1 MDKQTSSFLLG
12 LAAGRIPRK
21 IPEECEYAH
30 ELNALC
36 DYHRGILTF
45 ASAIA
50 NGDLSVGLGSYN
62 GALVGSLKALHS
74 SLRHL
79 TWQTKQIARGDLT
92 QQVDF
97 MGEFSLAFNSMV
109 ESLDKARQELIHMS
123 THDVM
128 TGLYNRAYF
137 DAEFERAAKGRK
149 YPVSFVMA
157 DLDGLKDVNDQEGH
171 EAGDRLIIAAADIL
185 RNSFRGDDVV
195 ARIGGDEFAVI
206 MTDCTTE
213 GAEAALRRIHL
224 NQAEHNSF
232 GKTAVS
238 ISLGSGTSDCEE
250 QIVDAFKIA
259 DERMYQNK
267 ALNKTSCVS
276 RES

>member
-1 MDKQTSSFLLG
+1 
-12 LAAGRIPRK
+12 
-21 IPEECEYAH
+21 
-30 ELNALC
+30 
-36 DYHRGILTF
+36 
-45 ASAIA
+45 
-50 NGDLSVGLGSYN
+50 
-62 GALVGSLKALHS
+62 
-74 SLRHL
+74 
-79 TWQTKQIARGDLT
+79 
-92 QQVDF
+92 
-97 MGEFSLAFNSMV
+97 
-109 ESLDKARQELIHMS
+109 
-123 THDVM
+123 
-128 TGLYNRAYF
+128 
-137 DAEFERAAKGRK
+137 
-149 YPVSFVMA
+149 MA

-206 MTDCTTE
+206 MTDCTME
-213 GAEAALRRIHL
+213 GAEAALGRIHL

-250 QIVDAFKIA
+250 QIVDSFKIA

>member
-1 MDKQTSSFLLG
+1 MDKQTSSFLLE
-12 LAAGRIPRK
+12 LAAGRIPQQ

-30 ELNALC
+30 ELIALC

-45 ASAIA
+45 ASAIS
-50 NGDLSVGLGSYN
+50 NGDLSVNLGLYG
-62 GALVGSLKALHS
+62 GPLAGSLKALHS

-79 TWQTKQIARGDLT
+79 TWQTKQIAHGDLT
-92 QQVDF
+92 QRVDF
-97 MGEFSLAFNSMV
+97 MGEFSSAFNSMV
-109 ESLDKARQELIHMS
+109 ENLAKARQELIHMS

-137 DAEFERAAKGRK
+137 DAELERLAKGRK
-149 YPVSFVMA
+149 YPVSFIMA
-157 DLDGLKDVNDQEGH
+157 DLDGLKDVNDHNGH

-185 RNSFRGDDVV
+185 RKSFRGDDVV

-206 MTDCTTE
+206 MTNCNLE
-213 GAEAALRRIHL
+213 GAEAALDRIRY
-224 NQAEHNSF
+224 NQAEHNSL
-232 GKTAVS
+232 GKTTVS
-238 ISLGSGTSDCEE
+238 ISIGLSTSDCGE

-259 DERMYQNK
+259 DERMYKDKAHNK
-267 ALNKTSCVS
+267 SSRCS